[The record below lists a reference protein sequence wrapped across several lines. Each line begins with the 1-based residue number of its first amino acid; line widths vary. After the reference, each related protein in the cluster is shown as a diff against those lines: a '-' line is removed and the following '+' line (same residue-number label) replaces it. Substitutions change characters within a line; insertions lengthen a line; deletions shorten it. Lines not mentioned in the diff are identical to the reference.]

1 MVHYYE
7 ERTLS
12 VYLHTHPH
20 QSSQLSL
27 HDQQFLFETV
37 KLICRDF
44 VANKHLISLSS
55 NNAAVVLQT
64 PSNEILI
71 IF

>member
-1 MVHYYE
+1 MACYYE

-12 VYLHTHPH
+12 VYTPAFTAFIVRPI
-20 QSSQLSL
+20 LS
-27 HDQQFLFETV
+27 LFETV
-37 KLICRDF
+37 KLICGDF
-44 VANKHLISLSS
+44 AANKHLISLSS
-55 NNAAVVLQT
+55 NNTAIVLQI